1 MELRHLR
8 YFREV
13 ARELHFTRA
22 ARNLGISQPPLTQ
35 QIQDLER
42 ELGQPLFDRA
52 GRGVALTEAGRVFL
66 QDADAILSLAKAAA
80 ERVAGVGE
88 GRSGRLRVGFT
99 ESSSF
104 NPIVT
109 DALRRFRTAYP
120 GIDLELKEAQSTRLA
135 SDILAN
141 ELDLAFVRPPLAM
154 SSDLELEVL
163 ADEAMVAAVPMDHA
177 LAARSELKLSDFEG
191 ERLICYPRA
200 NGRGLSD
207 EVIEAFRASGHEP
220 VIVQQTPQLS
230 STVNLVAAGLGIA
243 VVPESLQH
251 IHPQSVQFLPIED
264 LKMRARLAVLHGVRQ
279 PSAAQANFLALA
291 RTGAETVRWR

>member
-35 QIQDLER
+35 QIQNLER
-42 ELGQPLFDRA
+42 ELGQPLFERA

-66 QDADAILSLAKAAA
+66 QDADAILSLAKTAA
-80 ERVAGVGE
+80 ERVAGVGV

-109 DALRRFRTAYP
+109 GALRRFRTAYP
-120 GIDLELKEAQSTRLA
+120 GVDLELKEGQSTRLA
-135 SDILAN
+135 ADILAN
-141 ELDLAFVRPPLAM
+141 ELDLAFVRPPLVTGAH
-154 SSDLELEVL
+154 LELKIL
-163 ADEAMVAAVPMDHA
+163 AHEPMVAAVPTDHP
-177 LAARSELKLSDFEG
+177 LASRSRLKLRDLQG

-200 NGRGLSD
+200 SGRGLSD
-207 EVIEAFRASGHEP
+207 EVIEALRSSGHEP

-243 VVPESLQH
+243 VVPACLQH
-251 IHPQSVQFLPIED
+251 IHPQSVRYLPIED
-264 LKMRARLAVLHGVRQ
+264 LKMKARLAVLHGVGQ
-279 PSAAQANFLALA
+279 PSAAQSNFLALA
-291 RTGAETVRWR
+291 RASARSE

>member
-42 ELGQPLFDRA
+42 ELGQRLFERA

-120 GIDLELKEAQSTRLA
+120 GVDLELKEAQSTRLA
-135 SDILAN
+135 ADILAN

-163 ADEAMVAAVPMDHA
+163 ASEAMMAVVPKDHP
-177 LAARSELKLSDFEG
+177 LAGRAKLTLRDLEG

-200 NGRGLSD
+200 SGRGLSD
-207 EVIEAFRASGHEP
+207 EVIEAFRANGQEP

-243 VVPESLQH
+243 IVPACLQH
-251 IHPQSVQFLPIED
+251 IHPQSVRYLPIED
-264 LKMRARLAVLHGVRQ
+264 LNMRARLAVLHGLRQ
-279 PSAAQANFLALA
+279 PSAAQSNFLELA
-291 RTGAETVRWR
+291 RASAKAK